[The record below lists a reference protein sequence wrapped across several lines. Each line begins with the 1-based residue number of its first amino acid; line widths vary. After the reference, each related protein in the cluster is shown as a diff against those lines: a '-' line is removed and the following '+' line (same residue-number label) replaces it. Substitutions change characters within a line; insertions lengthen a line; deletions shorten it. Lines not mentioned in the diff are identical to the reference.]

1 MRFQCPSCKKIVAAP
16 DGQFGKKMNCP
27 NCNCPVV
34 TPESAFGA
42 GIVIGD
48 FIIIKQLGAGG
59 AGVVFLAHQISL
71 DRPAA
76 LKIIKEASS
85 DTQNSTTRI
94 SFRLMP
100 SAKMT
105 AYSISLWNTSR
116 AKL

>member
-1 MRFQCPSCKKIVAAP
+1 M
-16 DGQFGKKMNCP
+16 
-27 NCNCPVV
+27 V

-85 DTQNSTTRI
+85 DSSDDPVNDLIREA
-94 SFRLMP
+94 R
-100 SAKMT
+100 SA
-105 AYSISLWNTSR
+105 
-116 AKL
+116 AKLNHPNIVQAYAVGEDDGVFYFAMEWINRS